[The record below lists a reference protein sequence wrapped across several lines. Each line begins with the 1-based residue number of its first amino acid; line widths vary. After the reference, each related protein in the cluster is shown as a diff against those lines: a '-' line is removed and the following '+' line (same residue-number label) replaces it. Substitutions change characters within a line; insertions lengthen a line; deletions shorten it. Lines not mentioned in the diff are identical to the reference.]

1 MSSREIVENF
11 IAEKKKH
18 NMKFLFIQLALD
30 FVEAAIAVA
39 FIMNALNNDKSIIG
53 IVIVLFVVLS
63 LTMDIH
69 IKLHFGS
76 FKYFSWESHIMSDC
90 NIAEQELKNAQK
102 ASAKDKI
109 TDTEL
114 SAAQK
119 KFDETMDSIAEKI
132 KAGFSK

>member
-1 MSSREIVENF
+1 MSNREIVENF
-11 IAEKKKH
+11 IAEKKRH
-18 NMKFLFIQLALD
+18 NMKFMLIQLSLD

-39 FIMNALNNDKSIIG
+39 FIMNALKKDKSIIG
-53 IVIVLFVVLS
+53 IAIVLFIVLT

-76 FKYFSWESHIMSDC
+76 FKYFSWESHIMSDY

-102 ASAKDKI
+102 ANSKNKI

-114 SAAQK
+114 AAAQK
-119 KFDETMDSIAEKI
+119 KFDETIDEIADKI
-132 KAGFSK
+132 KAGFAK